1 MLLEGRIENGQVVMD
16 ETPSL
21 PEGTRVRLEVV
32 TRQETEHVAEAP
44 RLSFVQ
50 RFQHLIGKAENLS
63 ADASMQ
69 LDHYLYGLPKRES

>member
-1 MLLEGRIENGQVVMD
+1 MLLEGRIENGQVVLD
-16 ETPSL
+16 ETPAL

-32 TRQETEHVAEAP
+32 TPQPSESVAESP

-50 RFQHLIGKAENLS
+50 RFQHLIGKAENLPVDVS
-63 ADASMQ
+63 VQ